1 MIPLLILPRK
11 AKPLHVDVAD
21 GMELKK
27 ISGRQLLATRGTQ
40 QKFEGSWW
48 VRLKSEGASG
58 NFRVTVDRGYVN
70 EMEPTIG
77 GVPIS
82 GVLDGEP
89 VASGQPYLSFAGAP
103 AWVCL
108 KITPNK
114 EGKLDVLSGQPAG
127 LRGVPTSS
135 VTIEINR
142 GISGKS
148 IGSNWF
154 YPIASI
160 SQYGKVA
167 QFAYFD
173 ISYKAY
179 KKSGDSQWRHR
190 TSLSKANFQTIAD
203 ILEIEQEL
211 YKTDMTVSSGATTY
225 GREAW
230 RWTS

>member
-11 AKPLHVDVAD
+11 AKPIHVDVGD
-21 GMELKK
+21 GMEIKK
-27 ISGRQLLATRGTQ
+27 ISGRHLLATRNAQ
-40 QKFEGSWW
+40 RRFEGSWW
-48 VRLKSEGASG
+48 VRLKPEGSSG

-89 VASGQPYLSFAGAP
+89 VASGQPYLSFSGAP

-114 EGKLDVLSGQPAG
+114 DGKLDILSGQKAG
-127 LRGVPTSS
+127 RGVPTSS
-135 VTIEINR
+135 VTVEINR

-148 IGSNWF
+148 AGSAWS
-154 YPIASI
+154 YPIALI
-160 SQYGKVA
+160 SQYGKAA

-173 ISYKAY
+173 ISYRAY
-179 KKSGDSQWRHR
+179 KKAGQDAWRHR
-190 TSLSKANFQTIAD
+190 ISLQA
-203 ILEIEQEL
+203 L
-211 YKTDMTVSSGATTY
+211 
-225 GREAW
+225 AW
-230 RWTS
+230 RNLEEIIAEDEAIRKAIAS

>member
-11 AKPLHVDVAD
+11 PKPLHVDVAD

-70 EMEPTIG
+70 EMEPTLG

-179 KKSGDSQWRHR
+179 KKSGDSQWRHSV
-190 TSLSKANFQTIAD
+190 SLQALTWRNLEEIIAEDEAIRKA
-203 ILEIEQEL
+203 LG
-211 YKTDMTVSSGATTY
+211 V
-225 GREAW
+225 
-230 RWTS
+230 